1 MGIFNKDDLI
11 EKASDAGLD
20 KLEQIATEKLGA
32 DKADQIRQARDAA
45 DERIGNRGADRKQQP
60 APEGEQQPAPEG
72 EQQPAPEAPAE
83 GEQQ

>member
-45 DERIGNRGADRKQQP
+45 DERIGNRGADR
-60 APEGEQQPAPEG
+60 EQ
-72 EQQPAPEAPAE
+72 QQPAPEAPAE